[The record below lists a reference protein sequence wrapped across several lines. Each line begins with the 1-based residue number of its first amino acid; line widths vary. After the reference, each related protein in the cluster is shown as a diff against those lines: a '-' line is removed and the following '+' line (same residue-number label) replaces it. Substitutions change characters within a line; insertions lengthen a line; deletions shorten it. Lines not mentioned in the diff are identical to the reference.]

1 VTDGVG
7 IDLEELDA
15 LARFTGRADHLACR
29 WLDGAER
36 AWCRAQG
43 HPARAFVVVWSCR
56 EAVFKAG
63 TGAAAPGDIRLTLAG
78 TLERGR
84 ARAYLQDRLVA
95 AVAWRLAA
103 GHVLAVAAD
112 PVHAEAGLLDRL
124 LSLAPQEDVNA
135 DSGYGRHRLHRHG
148 TGPAPA

>member
-1 VTDGVG
+1 MTDGIG
-7 IDLEELDA
+7 IDLEDLDA
-15 LARFTGRADHLACR
+15 LARFAGRADHLARR

-56 EAVFKAG
+56 EAAFKAG
-63 TGAAAPGDIRLTLAG
+63 TGAAAPCDVRLRLAG

-84 ARAYLQDRLVA
+84 ARAYLHDQMVA
-95 AVAWRLAA
+95 GVAWGLTAR
-103 GHVLAVAAD
+103 HVLAVATD

-124 LSLAPQEDVNA
+124 LSLALQEDVDA
-135 DSGYGRHRLHRHG
+135 HSGYGRHRLHGHG